1 MDLLKKFKSIILMK
15 YYFSNVSMVYVKVRP
30 LTRALDQYLGG
41 DMIQNRN
48 QTQRLTD
55 QAMIL
60 FNGTCFYCY
69 MFVFLLNVWKLKL
82 YVEIT
87 LIYSLYL
94 YLEQEKQQNW

>member
-15 YYFSNVSMVYVKVRP
+15 YYFSNVLMVYVKVRP

-55 QAMIL
+55 QDMIL

-87 LIYSLYL
+87 LILYTFI
-94 YLEQEKQQNW
+94 